1 MSKHDFP
8 EAEFRERQER
18 TRQAIVDAGLDWFL
32 AINPVSLHWLIGSD
46 TKGYASFQCLPISAK
61 PNPLVMFARETDR
74 NELEHDTLVDEV
86 RGWNGRE
93 PEDPM
98 DGFARFVR
106 DLGLTNARV
115 GMEVP
120 SWYLHP
126 HHYLRIK
133 SILGD
138 ALVAEPNA
146 LVLDLK
152 LVKSSREQDYVRQS
166 ARIAGAALG
175 ALLTRVA
182 EDRTELELA
191 AAAFQT
197 LLSAGSGLPASTM
210 NLVTGERCSTVLG
223 APTSRRLKRGDPGH
237 AEVAAAVKRYT
248 STIGR
253 VWSLGEPTR
262 RLRDLHDVVRQ
273 ASDATIAAMRDGVP
287 ATVPHEAAKR
297 VYIEAGLD
305 QYRQHTSGYGM
316 AAGFPPSWGEPVN
329 MFGGNKYMLR
339 AGMIVS
345 VEPNLFI
352 HEERLGVRII
362 DNVLI
367 TETGA
372 ELLSDRPRE
381 LVVIGC

>member
-8 EAEFRERQER
+8 EAEFRERQAR
-18 TRQAIVDAGLDWFL
+18 TRRAIADAGLDWFL
-32 AINPVSLHWLIGSD
+32 TINPVSLHWLIGSD
-46 TKGYASFQCLPISAK
+46 TKGYTSFQCLPISAK
-61 PNPLVMFARETDR
+61 QQRLVMFARETDR
-74 NELEHDTLVDEV
+74 NELEDDTLLDEV

-98 DGFARFVR
+98 DGFASFIR
-106 DLGLTNARV
+106 DLGVTNARV

-133 SILGD
+133 SLLGE
-138 ALVAEPNA
+138 ALVAEPNT

-152 LVKSSREQDYVRQS
+152 LVKSSREQAYVRQS
-166 ARIAGAALG
+166 ARIADAALE
-175 ALLTRVA
+175 ALVARVA
-182 EDRTELELA
+182 EDRSELELA

-197 LLSAGSGLPASTM
+197 LLSAGSSLPASTM

-237 AEVAAAVKRYT
+237 VEVAAAVKRYT

-253 VWSLGEPTR
+253 VWSLGEPTKR
-262 RLRDLHDVVRQ
+262 IRDLHDVVRR

-287 ATVPHEAAKR
+287 ATMPHEAAKR

-305 QYRQHTSGYGM
+305 RYRQHTSGYGM
-316 AAGFPPSWGEPVN
+316 ATGFPPSWGEPVN
-329 MFGGNKYMLR
+329 MFGGNQYILR
-339 AGMIVS
+339 AGMVVS

-367 TETGA
+367 TDSGA
-372 ELLSDRPRE
+372 ALLSDRPRE
-381 LVVIGC
+381 LIVVD

>member
-1 MSKHDFP
+1 MSKHDFS
-8 EAEFRERQER
+8 ESEFRARQER
-18 TRQAIVDAGLDWFL
+18 TRRAVADAGLDWL
-32 AINPVSLHWLIGSD
+32 LVINPVSLHWLIGSD
-46 TKGYASFQCLPISAK
+46 TKGYTTFQCLPVSAE
-61 PNPLVMFARETDR
+61 PRPLLMFARETDR
-74 NELEHDTLVDEV
+74 NELEDDTLVDEV

-98 DGFARFVR
+98 EAFARLVR
-106 DLGLTNARV
+106 ELGLANARV

-126 HHYLRIK
+126 HHYARIK
-133 SILGD
+133 SMLGD
-138 ALVAEPNA
+138 ALVAEPST

-152 LVKSSREQDYVRQS
+152 LVKSPRELEYIRHS
-166 ARIAGAALG
+166 ARIANAALG
-175 ALLTRVA
+175 ALLGRVA
-182 EDRTELELA
+182 EGRSELELA
-191 AAAFQT
+191 AAAFET

-210 NLVTGERCSTVLG
+210 NLVTGKRCSTVLG
-223 APTSRRLKRGDPGH
+223 APTTRRLKNGDPGH
-237 AEVAAAVKRYT
+237 VEVAAAVKRYT

-253 VWSLGEPTR
+253 VWTLGEPTG
-262 RLRDLHDVVRQ
+262 RLRDLHEVVCR

-297 VYIEAGLD
+297 VFVEAGLD

-329 MFGGNKYMLR
+329 MFAGNKYILR
-339 AGMIVS
+339 AGMVVS

-352 HEERLGVRII
+352 HAEHLGVRII

-367 TETGA
+367 TEKGA
-372 ELLSDRPRE
+372 ELLSDRPRD
-381 LVVIGC
+381 LVVIA

>member
-8 EAEFRERQER
+8 EAEFRERQQR
-18 TRQAIVDAGLDWFL
+18 TRRAIAEAGLDWL
-32 AINPVSLHWLIGSD
+32 LVINPVSLHWLTGSD
-46 TKGYASFQCLPISAK
+46 TKGYTSFQCLPLSAESAR
-61 PNPLVMFARETDR
+61 LIMFARETDR
-74 NELEHDTLVDEV
+74 NELEDDTLVDEV

-98 DGFARFVR
+98 EAFERLVR
-106 DLGLTNARV
+106 ELRLRNARV

-126 HHYLRIK
+126 HHYGRIK
-133 SILGD
+133 AMLGD
-138 ALVAEPNA
+138 ALVAEPSS

-152 LVKSSREQDYVRQS
+152 LVKSPREQAYIRDS
-166 ARIAGAALG
+166 ARIAGDALD
-175 ALLTRVA
+175 ALLARVA

-223 APTSRRLKRGDPGH
+223 APTTRRLRRGDPGH
-237 AEVAAAVKRYT
+237 VEVAAAVRRYT

-253 VWSLGEPTR
+253 VWSLGEPSR
-262 RLRDLHDVVRQ
+262 RLLELHDVVRR
-273 ASDATIAAMRDGVP
+273 ASDACLAAMRDGVP
-287 ATVPHEAAKR
+287 TTVPHEAAKR
-297 VYIEAGLD
+297 VFVEAGMD
-305 QYRQHTSGYGM
+305 QYRQHTTGYGM

-329 MFGGNKYMLR
+329 MFGGNRYTLR
-339 AGMIVS
+339 AGMVVS
-345 VEPNLFI
+345 IEPNLFI
-352 HEERLGVRII
+352 HAEHLGVRII

-367 TETGA
+367 TQTGA
-372 ELLSDRPRE
+372 ELLSHRPRE
-381 LVVIGC
+381 LVVIG